1 MFYYLKG
8 KVALKDEN
16 FLVLD
21 IGGAGFKVFTSQ
33 NSLSKVSLNSDVTV
47 YTYTYVRE
55 DALDIFGFADKT
67 ELDFFQKL
75 ISVSGVGPR
84 LALAI
89 LSTLSPEALVMAI
102 FSSDA
107 KKIAKTPGVGPK
119 LAQRMIL
126 ELKDKI
132 NNEEAKTATYGA
144 QSSVLPACS
153 EAVSALVSLGYGDE
167 EALVAVSG
175 VESGLSLEETI
186 KKALIRLMR

>member
-8 KVALKDEN
+8 KAAFKEDS
-16 FLVLD
+16 FLVVD
-21 IGGAGFKVFTSQ
+21 IGGVGYKVFTSQ
-33 NSLSKVSLNSDVTV
+33 ATLSKITMHTDVTV

-55 DALDIFGFADKT
+55 DALDIFGFSEKN
-67 ELDFFQKL
+67 ELAFFQKL

-89 LSTLSPEALVMAI
+89 LSTLTPEELIMAI
-102 FSSDA
+102 FAGDA

-132 NNEEAKTATYGA
+132 KNEEAEASVGGAVSLEPQGVMETVDALMSLGYGEA
-144 QSSVLPACS
+144 EAK
-153 EAVSALVSLGYGDE
+153 EAVSAVG
-167 EALVAVSG
+167 
-175 VESGLSLEETI
+175 SGLSLEDTI
-186 KKALIRLMR
+186 KKALLYLMR

>member
-8 KVALKDEN
+8 KLALKDEN

-21 IGGAGFKVFTSQ
+21 ICGVGFKIFTSQ
-33 NSLSKVSLNSDVTV
+33 TTLSKIGLNSDVMV

-55 DALDIFGFADKT
+55 DALDVFGFCDKS

-89 LSTLSPEALVMAI
+89 LSTFSPEELVVSI
-102 FSSDA
+102 FSGDA
-107 KKIAKTPGVGPK
+107 KRIARTPGVGPK

-132 NNEEAKTATYGA
+132 KNEEAETIVTAP
-144 QSSVLPACS
+144 SVSGSNSVS
-153 EAVSALVSLGYGDE
+153 EAASALVSLGYGEDE
-167 EALVAVSG
+167 AKNAISS
-175 VESGLSLEETI
+175 VETGLSLEETI
-186 KKALIRLMR
+186 KKALLYLMR